1 MTDSNPVL
9 IIGAGI
15 NGCALA
21 RELALNGVPVWIVD
35 EYDIGSGATSRS
47 SRLIHGGLRYLE
59 YGEFRL
65 VRESL
70 EERRR
75 LLKLAPH
82 FVRPLRLHIPVS
94 HRTGGI
100 WSSVVRFLS
109 SLRIPL
115 RSRLLSRLLS
125 RVRTRGSRGLWL
137 VRVGLRIYDWFAR
150 DPDVPSSSVQSVTN
164 ASVPQVNRRLYRW
177 LCDYTDAQMQYPE
190 RFTLAML
197 EDARR
202 LAVENEVEF
211 HVETHATA
219 RNEGLAW
226 QITTKDGDVH
236 RIAPSA
242 VVNATGAW
250 GDFTL
255 AELGVKTPRLLGGT
269 RGSHF
274 VVFDARLRES
284 LRGAGV
290 YAETAD
296 GRLVFILPFVEGVLV
311 GTTDE
316 RFSERPNLAVATEDE
331 LGYLTDLVNEV
342 MPDASISRDDIAVH
356 YSGVRPLPYQESGRT
371 ASISRDHTIH
381 QHDDCPVPTMT
392 LVGGKL
398 TTCRAFAERVAD
410 RLLEAIGMTR
420 QRSSRDLKFAS
431 NEGYPRSDDE
441 LESRL
446 NDISSLHQIPIAVV
460 RSIWDLLGTR
470 SDCFLDWIGQLD
482 RAERDRML
490 NPLDGS
496 TMPSGLAYW
505 AIDREWARTLDD
517 LVERRLMLVFS
528 LQITRGCLRRLAV
541 CLVDRGYLA
550 SESVETAVESTIQ
563 RLKRCYG
570 RTIER

>member
-1 MTDSNPVL
+1 MTNSNPVL

-21 RELALNGVPVWIVD
+21 RELALNGVSVWIVD

-94 HRTGGI
+94 HRTGGM
-100 WSSVVRFLS
+100 WSSVARFLS
-109 SLRIPL
+109 SLQIPL
-115 RSRLLSRLLS
+115 ISRMMS
-125 RVRTRGSRGLWL
+125 RVRPRGSRGLWL
-137 VRVGLRIYDWFAR
+137 VRIGLRIYDWFAR

-164 ASVPQVNRRLYRW
+164 TSVPQVNQRLYRW

-202 LAVENEVEF
+202 LAGENEVEF
-211 HVETHATA
+211 RVETHAAVRRDGNT
-219 RNEGLAW
+219 W
-226 QITTKDGDVH
+226 QITANDGEVH

-255 AELGVKTPRLLGGT
+255 KELGVKAPRLLGGT

-274 VVFDARLRES
+274 MVFDARLRES

-296 GRLVFILPFVEGVLV
+296 GRLVFILPFVQGVLV

-316 RFSERPNLAVATEDE
+316 RFSERPDLAIATEDE
-331 LGYLTDLVNEV
+331 LSYLVVLVNEV
-342 MPDASISRDDIAVH
+342 VPEASISRDNIAVH

-381 QHDDCPVPTMT
+381 QHQDCPCPTMT

-398 TTCRAFAERVAD
+398 TTCRSFAETVANK
-410 RLLEAIGMTR
+410 LLEAVGMTR
-420 QRSSRDLKFAS
+420 HRSSRDLTFAG
-431 NEGYPRSDDE
+431 NEDYPRSDDE
-441 LESRL
+441 LGKRL
-446 NDISSLHQIPIAVV
+446 EKISSLHQIPMETV
-460 RSIWDLLGTR
+460 RRIWELLGTR
-470 SDCFLDWIGQLD
+470 SDCFLDWVSRHD
-482 RAERDRML
+482 ATERDRML
-490 NPLDGS
+490 APIDGS
-496 TMPSGLAYW
+496 ALPSGLAYW

-517 LVERRLMLVFS
+517 LVERRLMHVFS
-528 LQITRGCLRRLAV
+528 LHITPESLRQLAV
-541 CLVDRGYLA
+541 CLADRGLLA
-550 SESVETAVESTIQ
+550 PESVETAVESTIQ
-563 RLKRCYG
+563 RLNRCYG
-570 RTIER
+570 RIIEQ